1 MSEFFVELIVRSSY
15 SGGSWRPFT
24 RQTYHLG
31 GLSVATTVWNDSF
44 VKLRSIRAKAACV
57 LAAAAISS
65 TVSAADN
72 MYVNFG
78 LGGLNV
84 DTNEGRLL
92 ELIGDAG
99 VNVTYVSFDTS
110 STTFFL
116 RGGYEFNDYIALEGL
131 YQDYSSTRTLLV
143 GQVIDPDA
151 LPAILANGIPGSG
164 DAYGASARFT
174 LPLNKVWFIDARVG
188 AMSWSS
194 EKILSFPSLDRE
206 IVRENSGTDPVYG
219 LGMRFFINHSFEIA
233 AEYQYADFD
242 TKTESYS
249 VVLGY
254 RF

>member
-1 MSEFFVELIVRSSY
+1 MAL
-15 SGGSWRPFT
+15 T
-24 RQTYHLG
+24 D
-31 GLSVATTVWNDSF
+31 WNKSF
-44 VKLRSIRAKAACV
+44 AKLRSLSSKTACV
-57 LAAAAISS
+57 LATAAICS
-65 TVSAADN
+65 TASAADN

-84 DTNEGRLL
+84 DTDEGRLL

-99 VNVTYVSFDTS
+99 VNVTDVSFDTS
-110 STTFFL
+110 STTFFI

-131 YQDYSSTRTLLV
+131 YQDYRSTRTLLV

-188 AMSWSS
+188 AMSWNS
-194 EKILSFPSLDRE
+194 EKVLSFPDLDRE
-206 IVRENSGTDPVYG
+206 IVQENSGTDPVYG
-219 LGMRFFINHSFEIA
+219 LGMRFFVNHSFEIA
-233 AEYQYADFD
+233 AEYQYADFE

-249 VVLGY
+249 LVLGY